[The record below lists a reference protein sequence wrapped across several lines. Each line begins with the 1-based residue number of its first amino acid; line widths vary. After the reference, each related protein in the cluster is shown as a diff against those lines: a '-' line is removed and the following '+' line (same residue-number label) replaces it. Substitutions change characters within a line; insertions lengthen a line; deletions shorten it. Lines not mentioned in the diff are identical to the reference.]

1 MLSLSTSTSSKY
13 QLSTWHFTHSITYQD
28 GQYFSKYL
36 QDCNS
41 TINSYYNNFAN
52 TNLVSSFSDRPSD
65 EAKSTSIQRITMK
78 KNKRPSSKVLETV
91 DFSKT
96 PLIIATNSK
105 PPTSGEHEYESD
117 IELELLSPQVSLLL
131 MILQP
136 RTVSVKCT

>member
-1 MLSLSTSTSSKY
+1 MLSLSASTSSEY
-13 QLSTWHFTHSITYQD
+13 LSIWLFTLWITYQE
-28 GQYFSKYL
+28 GTYFSKYL

-78 KNKRPSSKVLETV
+78 KNKRPSSKVLESV